1 MTATLLGTQARLVLD
16 LIGSGFRLRVP
27 FDRDGQS
34 GVDSATVVNPRL
46 PGIKLEVSRPF
57 VEELLK
63 SQLLYRITEE
73 PNGNRAG
80 WRDSGL
86 DGENAAF
93 YCMVI

>member
-1 MTATLLGTQARLVLD
+1 MTTAKISSEAKMVLD
-16 LIGSGFRLRVP
+16 MIGNGFRLRIP
-27 FDRDGQS
+27 FDRDGQA
-34 GVDSATVVNPRL
+34 GIDSATVVNPHLR
-46 PGIKLEVSRPF
+46 GIKLEVSRPY
-57 VEELLK
+57 VEELLE
-63 SQLLYRITEE
+63 SQLLYRITEK